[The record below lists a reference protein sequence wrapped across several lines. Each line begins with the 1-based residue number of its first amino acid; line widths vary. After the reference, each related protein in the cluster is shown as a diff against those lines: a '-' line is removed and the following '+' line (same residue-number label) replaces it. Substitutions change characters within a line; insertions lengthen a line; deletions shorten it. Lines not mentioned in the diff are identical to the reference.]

1 MSEVVDMSLTSGP
14 VQSDWISGSSPNI
27 PQTAVDALGGACCS
41 RFRYACFMTNTRV
54 KTNCRDFLPL
64 LATTVIGMG
73 VIGATAVAGLDD
85 PKPAPAAAPA
95 LTAPAAAP
103 AAPAKPAASKVDLPE
118 ASKREVKKLHTG
130 FRFTEGPTVAA
141 DGSVFFSDL
150 GTAKIHRLAT
160 DGTVSEW
167 VDNTGGADGLATDGL
182 GRLISCQ
189 FGGGKLAAYA
199 LADKKLTILAEE
211 FEGKKLGQPNDVCV
225 DGQNNIYFTDTW
237 YRAGTPTQGT
247 EGVYFLAINA
257 DGTPGKMT
265 RLISDLKKPN
275 GVRLSKDGKWLYV
288 VPAGAPVLRKYA
300 VSAPGVIDAG
310 VEVCTLPGGSDGF
323 CLDQSGNAIVCIPG
337 GKMIVVVNASG
348 KIVERIDMPER
359 PINCCLGGADFKT
372 LYITASTSLYSVQ
385 MDTPGWSMAKH
396 ASESKPTG
404 K

>member
-1 MSEVVDMSLTSGP
+1 MLKPT
-14 VQSDWISGSSPNI
+14 
-27 PQTAVDALGGACCS
+27 TAVLVSLACIAGSALA
-41 RFRYACFMTNTRV
+41 R
-54 KTNCRDFLPL
+54 
-64 LATTVIGMG
+64 
-73 VIGATAVAGLDD
+73 LDD
-85 PKPAPAAAPA
+85 PKPAAEPVK
-95 LTAPAAAP
+95 P
-103 AAPAKPAASKVDLPE
+103 AAPVAPATPIQAAKPAASKVDLPE

-130 FRFTEGPTVAA
+130 FKFTEGPTVAT
-141 DGSVFFSDL
+141 DGSVYFSDL

-167 VDNTGGADGLATDGL
+167 VDNTSGADGLATDGL

-225 DGQNNIYFTDTW
+225 DASNNIYFTDTW

-385 MDTPGWSMAKH
+385 MDTSGWSMAKH